1 MKKVRVGVVGVGR
14 LGNEHARLYA
24 GMKSCLLVG
33 VVDTRRNRAREI
45 AGKHEVS
52 AFTDYASLFGK
63 VEAVSIAVPTD
74 FHYTIARD
82 FLKRDIHVLLEKPIT
97 RTLEEAGKLVSISEK
112 RNVILQVGHVERFNS
127 ALRQIERKIKDPRF
141 IECHRLGPYQERG
154 TEVSVV
160 LDLMIHDIDII
171 LSLVKSRV
179 KHIDAVGVK
188 VLSPYEDIANARIVF
203 ANGAVANLTSSRISP
218 EKLRKIRIFEKDT
231 YVPLD
236 FLNQNLSVYKRSAR
250 GIIKESPTVERIEP
264 LKSELEDF
272 IDSISRKRTPLVSGR
287 LAREA
292 LRVALNISK
301 QIENSHRL
309 SAKT

>member
-1 MKKVRVGVVGVGR
+1 MKRVRVGVIGVGR

-33 VVDTRRNRAREI
+33 VVDTRRNRAREV
-45 AGKHEVS
+45 AGKHKVS
-52 AFTDYASLFGK
+52 AFADYASLFGK

-179 KHIDAVGVK
+179 KRIDAVGVR

-231 YVPLD
+231 YVSLD
-236 FLNQNLSVYKRSAR
+236 FLNQNLSVYRRSAR

-301 QIENSHRL
+301 QIETSRQQ
-309 SAKT
+309 KPIP

>member
-1 MKKVRVGVVGVGR
+1 MKNVRVGVVGVGR
-14 LGNEHARLYA
+14 LGSEHARLYA
-24 GMKSCLLVG
+24 GMKNCLLVG
-33 VVDTRRNRAREI
+33 VADTRRNHAREV
-45 AGKHEVS
+45 AGKHKVP
-52 AFTDYASLFGK
+52 AFADYASLFGK

-74 FHYTIARD
+74 LHYTIARD
-82 FLKRDIHVLLEKPIT
+82 FLKRDVHVLLEKPIT

-112 RNVILQVGHVERFNS
+112 KNIILQVGHVERFNS
-127 ALRQIERKIKDPRF
+127 ALRQIERKIKNPRF

-179 KHIDAVGVK
+179 KRIDAVGVSL
-188 VLSPYEDIANARIVF
+188 LSAYEDIANARIVF
-203 ANGAVANLTSSRISP
+203 ANGAVANITSSRISA

-231 YVPLD
+231 YVSLD
-236 FLNQNLSVYKRSAR
+236 FLNQSLSIYRRSAR
-250 GIIKESPTVERIEP
+250 GIIKESPTVEKIEP

-301 QIENSHRL
+301 QIQNSYK
-309 SAKT
+309 KTGTK

>member
-1 MKKVRVGVVGVGR
+1 MKAVRVGVVGVGR
-14 LGNEHARLYA
+14 LGNEHARIYA
-24 GMKSCLLVG
+24 GMKKCLLVG
-33 VVDTRRNRAREI
+33 VADTRRNRAREA
-45 AGKHEVS
+45 AGKHKVS
-52 AFTDYASLFGK
+52 AFTDLHYA
-63 VEAVSIAVPTD
+63 
-74 FHYTIARD
+74 IARD
-82 FLKRDIHVLLEKPIT
+82 FLKRDVHVLLEKPIT

-127 ALRQIERKIKDPRF
+127 ALIQIERKIKNPRF

-171 LSLVKSRV
+171 LSLVKSPV
-179 KHIDAVGVK
+179 KRIDAVGVSI
-188 VLSPYEDIANARIVF
+188 LSAYEDIANARIVF
-203 ANGAVANLTSSRISP
+203 ANGAVANITSSRISA

-231 YVPLD
+231 YISLD
-236 FLNQNLSVYKRSAR
+236 FLNQNLTIYKRRAR

-272 IDSISRKRTPLVSGR
+272 IDSISHKRIPLVPGR

-301 QIENSHRL
+301 QIQKNHR
-309 SAKT
+309 T

>member
-14 LGNEHARLYA
+14 LGNEHARIYA
-24 GMKSCLLVG
+24 GMKKCFLVG
-33 VVDTRRNRAREI
+33 VTDTRRNRAREA
-45 AGKHEVS
+45 AGKHKVS

-74 FHYTIARD
+74 LHYAIARD
-82 FLKRDIHVLLEKPIT
+82 FLKRDVHVLLEKPIT

-127 ALRQIERKIKDPRF
+127 ALIQIERKIKNPRF

-171 LSLVKSRV
+171 LSLVKSPV
-179 KHIDAVGVK
+179 KRIDAVGVSI
-188 VLSPYEDIANARIVF
+188 LSAYEDIANARIVF
-203 ANGAVANLTSSRISP
+203 ANGAVANITSSRISA

-231 YVPLD
+231 YVSLD
-236 FLNQNLSVYKRSAR
+236 FLNQNLTIYKRRAR

-272 IDSISRKRTPLVSGR
+272 IDSISRKRTPLVPGR

-301 QIENSHRL
+301 QIQNS
-309 SAKT
+309 SQPSGKT

>member
-1 MKKVRVGVVGVGR
+1 MKKIRVGVVGVGR

-33 VVDTRRNRAREI
+33 VVDTRRNRAREV

-179 KHIDAVGVK
+179 KRIDAVGVK

-231 YVPLD
+231 YVSLD